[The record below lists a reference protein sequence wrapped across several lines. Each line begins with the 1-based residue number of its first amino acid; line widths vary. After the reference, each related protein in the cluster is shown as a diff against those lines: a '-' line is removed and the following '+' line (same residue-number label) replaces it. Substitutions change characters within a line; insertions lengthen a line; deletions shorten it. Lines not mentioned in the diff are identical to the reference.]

1 MAIVALEKRGLKNV
15 NVVDR
20 LYMEKKEIEPQ

>member
-1 MAIVALEKRGLKNV
+1 MANVALEKMGLKNV

-20 LYMEKKEIEPQ
+20 LYMEKKEIEP